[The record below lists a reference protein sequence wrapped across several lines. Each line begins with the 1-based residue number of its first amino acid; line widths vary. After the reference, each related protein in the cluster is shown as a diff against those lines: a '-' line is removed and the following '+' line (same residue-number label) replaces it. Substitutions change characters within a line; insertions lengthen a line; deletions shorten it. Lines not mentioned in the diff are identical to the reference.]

1 MTAFSE
7 SEAYMKKKTKLH
19 ILILVVAC
27 ILLFFPVCL
36 RLDDGGSKVYRS
48 LVGIYEVKHWKQM
61 GYMEGGWDTEKTGI
75 TVKVFGMKVFD
86 NTKTEILH
94 DIGSRQEVDDLGK
107 GSLVEDTLG
116 AISTEHFPVDMPAE
130 EMLAKAK
137 EKGFLVTE
145 EFQITSGE
153 EVWQDFFA
161 TTNQGTPAVIY
172 LAHYYTLDKE
182 RMSEELYE
190 QEKEEYPKIFLLRV
204 SYDGKQYTVIDR
216 PGTEEQ
222 PEMVR
227 TYPYLVKFEGKPS
240 SVSALF
246 DRYEYYVLVHDKNV
260 TWKELEWG
268 MFSSQMGDY
277 IDHCRIV
284 SKHINEGE

>member
-1 MTAFSE
+1 
-7 SEAYMKKKTKLH
+7 MKKKIKPH
-19 ILILVVAC
+19 ILILVVVC

-36 RLDDGGSKVYRS
+36 RLKDGGSKVYRS

-86 NTKTEILH
+86 NTKTEVMQG
-94 DIGSRQEVDDLGK
+94 IGNNQNAAVSGK
-107 GSLVEDTLG
+107 DFVRNDALG
-116 AISTEHFPVDMPAE
+116 AIGTDYFPVDMPAE
-130 EMLAKAK
+130 EMLVKAK

-145 EFQITSGE
+145 GFQITHGE
-153 EVWQDFFA
+153 EAWQEFFE
-161 TTNQGTPAVIY
+161 TTNQGNPAVIY

-190 QEKEEYPKIFLLRV
+190 KEKEEYPKIFLFRV
-204 SYDGKQYTVIDR
+204 SYDGRQYTVIDR
-216 PGTEEQ
+216 PGTMGQAEL
-222 PEMVR
+222 VR
-227 TYPYLVKFEGKPS
+227 AYPYLVKLEGKPS
-240 SVSALF
+240 SVSTLF

-260 TWKELEWG
+260 TWKQLEWG
-268 MFSSQMGDY
+268 TLSSQMGDY

-284 SKHINEGE
+284 SKHITEGE